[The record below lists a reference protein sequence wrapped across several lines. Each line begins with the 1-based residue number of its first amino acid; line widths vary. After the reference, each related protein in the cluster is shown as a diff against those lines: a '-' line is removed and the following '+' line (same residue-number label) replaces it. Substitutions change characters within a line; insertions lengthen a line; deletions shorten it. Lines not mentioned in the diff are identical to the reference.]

1 MNNHVGRFDV
11 RERFVHWMVAISFV
25 YSALTGLSMWSRK
38 LFWVASVFG
47 GGETVRSMHPFG
59 GVLFAFGLG
68 MIFKN
73 WASQMKI
80 DAEDKK
86 WLKQSPRY
94 AMNDESGMPESG
106 KFNAGQKMLF
116 WLQSISALLLFASGM
131 VLWFP
136 ELMPRVLRLS
146 AVLVHPLAAIASIGG
161 IIIHIYMSAFAVP
174 GSLRAMLEGWVTPGW
189 AKAHHAKWY
198 REITKER

>member
-1 MNNHVGRFDV
+1 MNNRVGRFDV

-59 GVLFAFGLG
+59 GVLFAFALG

-80 DAEDKK
+80 DADDIK

-94 AMNDESGMPESG
+94 ARNDESGMPESG

>member
-59 GVLFAFGLG
+59 GVLFAFALG

-80 DAEDKK
+80 DADDIK

-94 AMNDESGMPESG
+94 ARNDESGMPESG

-136 ELMPRVLRLS
+136 EIMPRVLRLS